1 MMIEDAEEAYGDSMM
16 RGYDDDEG
24 HEDILNF
31 KDSERESL
39 ISYMHSTAA
48 LDNKYGQALNMIDTP
63 TRLVNESN
71 EFLEMQLARK
81 RKTNP
86 NFKTLMINASA
97 SKNSR
102 DDDSSLENTLRAA
115 GTTLSSLERKKKQ
128 MMKEEFLK
136 IVSEV
141 PKPQVSHLNQH

>member
-1 MMIEDAEEAYGDSMM
+1 
-16 RGYDDDEG
+16 
-24 HEDILNF
+24 
-31 KDSERESL
+31 
-39 ISYMHSTAA
+39 
-48 LDNKYGQALNMIDTP
+48 MIDTP

-71 EFLEMQLARK
+71 EFLEMQLAKK

-86 NFKTLMINASA
+86 NFKTLMINASV

-128 MMKEEFLK
+128 KMKEEFLK
-136 IVSEV
+136 IVSDV
-141 PKPQVSHLNQH
+141 PNPQIAHLNQN